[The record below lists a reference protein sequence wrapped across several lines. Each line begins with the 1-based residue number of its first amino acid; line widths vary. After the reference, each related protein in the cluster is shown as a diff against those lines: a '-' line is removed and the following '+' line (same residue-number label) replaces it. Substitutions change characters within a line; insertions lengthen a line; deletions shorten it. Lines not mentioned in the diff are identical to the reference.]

1 MNRPRSKLHPEQEQG
16 RLVLCKTME
25 EITDFMV
32 IVLSVGAIEMQHIQY
47 VRCRDYERSF
57 DKIRHE
63 LIEQTKIERTV

>member
-1 MNRPRSKLHPEQEQG
+1 
-16 RLVLCKTME
+16 ME

-63 LIEQTKIERTV
+63 LIE